1 MTRPP
6 EDYLGQP
13 YVIRPERRRRRPR
26 VLLVLVVLVLVL
38 VVVGGCLAVLDGI
51 SRSVQRGVAEAEQR
65 TAPRTVT
72 EGRAFTIGQHQT
84 LAGWQVEEF
93 EWFGTQEF
101 TVVAKVR
108 NVSTGTSTAY
118 VHFKF
123 LTSSGEVLGN
133 VRCGSGDLEPG
144 QTQALTCDPDGRF
157 GPFARVT
164 AEATF

>member
-1 MTRPP
+1 MSRPP
-6 EDYLGQP
+6 EDYLGRP
-13 YVIRPERRRRRPR
+13 YVIRPERRRRWPR
-26 VLLVLVVLVLVL
+26 VLLGLAILLLVL

-51 SRSVQRGVAEAEQR
+51 SRGVRQGAAEAEER
-65 TAPRTVT
+65 TAPRQVQ
-72 EGRAFTIGQHQT
+72 EGRAFTIGRHQT
-84 LAGWQVEEF
+84 LADWQVREF
-93 EWFGTQEF
+93 EWFGTREF

-108 NVSTGTSTAY
+108 NVSAETSTAY

-123 LTSSGEVLGN
+123 LSASGEVLGN

-157 GPFARVT
+157 GPYARVT